1 MIKIFLILMSL
12 LEISSKSCIILF
24 TGGSNF
30 INPKL
35 YSNFLTLINIDIYK
49 IPFKENILNKNFYK
63 YLEKEYDDINILAH
77 SSGCVTALNNYYPS
91 IKIKKMI
98 LLDPVKTP
106 NYKYNN
112 LNSLEGLFILNAAKS
127 YEWNKFP
134 PFLPFIPAFRILDK
148 DLNIAKSKI
157 SKITIKNYGH
167 SDIIN
172 KPWRDLMHYSRL
184 SLGGINRSNIE
195 FYHNILFFY
204 IINYINS

>member
-1 MIKIFLILMSL
+1 MMKIYLILINL
-12 LEISSKSCIILF
+12 LQIYTKSCIVLF

-35 YSNFLTLINIDIYK
+35 YSNFLSSINLDIYK
-49 IPFKENILNKNFYK
+49 IPFQQTNLNNKFYNF
-63 YLEKEYDDINILAH
+63 LEKEYDSINIIAH
-77 SSGCVTALNNYYPS
+77 SSGCVTALNNCNPS
-91 IKIKKMI
+91 IKKMI

-106 NYKYNN
+106 NYKFNN
-112 LNSLEGLFILNAAKS
+112 LNSLEGILILNAEKS
-127 YEWNKFP
+127 YKWSIFP
-134 PFLPFIPAFRILDK
+134 PFLPFIPVFKMLDK
-148 DLNIAKSKI
+148 DLNIDKSKI

-172 KPWRDLMHYSRL
+172 QPWRDLMHYSRL